1 MDYRLFLRKRIKI
14 KIIIRNY
21 SRRNKILE
29 IIIRIIN
36 ALITA
41 TTTLVLVRYIY
52 GLVIVFKNKIKT
64 FEFAISN
71 LIAFL
76 VAMIV
81 NLSVIYGLIW
91 IIKFFAIRV

>member
-1 MDYRLFLRKRIKI
+1 M
-14 KIIIRNY
+14 
-21 SRRNKILE
+21 E
-29 IIIRIIN
+29 IIMRIIN

-41 TTTLVLVRYIY
+41 TTTLVLVNFIY
-52 GLVIVFKNKIKT
+52 GLVMKFKIKMKT
-64 FEFAISN
+64 FEFNISN

-76 VAMIV
+76 IAMIV

>member
-1 MDYRLFLRKRIKI
+1 M
-14 KIIIRNY
+14 
-21 SRRNKILE
+21 E
-29 IIIRIIN
+29 TIIRIIN

-52 GLVIVFKNKIKT
+52 RLVIVFKNKVRT
-64 FEFAISN
+64 FKFNISN
-71 LIAFL
+71 LIIFL
-76 VAMIV
+76 IAMIV

>member
-1 MDYRLFLRKRIKI
+1 MLK
-14 KIIIRNY
+14 
-21 SRRNKILE
+21 

-41 TTTLVLVRYIY
+41 TATLVLVNFIY
-52 GLVIVFKNKIKT
+52 GLVMKFKIKMKT
-64 FEFAISN
+64 FEFNISN
-71 LIAFL
+71 LIIFL
-76 VAMIV
+76 IAMIV

>member
-1 MDYRLFLRKRIKI
+1 M
-14 KIIIRNY
+14 
-21 SRRNKILE
+21 E

-41 TTTLVLVRYIY
+41 PAVLVLVNFVY
-52 GLVIVFKNKIKT
+52 GLVMKFKIKMKT
-64 FEFAISN
+64 FEFNIN
-71 LIAFL
+71 NIIAFL
-76 VAMIV
+76 IAMIA

>member
-1 MDYRLFLRKRIKI
+1 M
-14 KIIIRNY
+14 
-21 SRRNKILE
+21 E

-41 TTTLVLVRYIY
+41 TAVLVLVNFVY
-52 GLVIVFKNKIKT
+52 GLVVRFKNKAKIFK
-64 FEFAISN
+64 FNISN
-71 LIAFL
+71 LIVFL
-76 VAMIV
+76 IAMIV

>member
-1 MDYRLFLRKRIKI
+1 M
-14 KIIIRNY
+14 
-21 SRRNKILE
+21 E

-41 TTTLVLVRYIY
+41 TATLVLVNFIY
-52 GLVIVFKNKIKT
+52 GLVMKFKIKMKT
-64 FEFAISN
+64 FEFNISN

>member
-1 MDYRLFLRKRIKI
+1 M
-14 KIIIRNY
+14 
-21 SRRNKILE
+21 E
-29 IIIRIIN
+29 IIMRMIN

-41 TTTLVLVRYIY
+41 TATLVLVRYIY
-52 GLVIVFKNKIKT
+52 GLVVVYKNKAKR
-64 FEFAISN
+64 FRFNISN
-71 LIAFL
+71 LIIFL